1 MDYKEQI
8 WEDLMDFKLPNP
20 DDLKDGA
27 LSVNSLAGILS
38 EITNYFADL
47 SQFEPNLLH
56 KVKELKVDID
66 EKKRVKDQEFQYDF
80 TERYNLIPDSHKRNL
95 DLQRGYVRNLLR
107 VKYDEFDQE
116 ILKLSKQ
123 LLMAEKRYNQL
134 HRRMSLARTVL
145 DVGRSV
151 LSALKE
157 EVRNLNI
164 P

>member
-8 WEDLMDFKLPNP
+8 WEDLMDFKLPDP
-20 DDLKDGA
+20 DQLKDGA
-27 LSVNSLAGILS
+27 LSVNALAGILS
-38 EITNYFADL
+38 DITNYFADL

-56 KVKELKVDID
+56 KVKELKIDI
-66 EKKRVKDQEFQYDF
+66 EEQKRKKDQEFQYDF
-80 TERYNLIPDSHKRNL
+80 TERYPTIPESHKRNL
-95 DLQRGYVRNLLR
+95 DLQKGYVRNLLR
-107 VKYDEFDQE
+107 EKYDDLDQE

-134 HRRMSLARTVL
+134 HRRMSLAKTVL

-157 EVRNLNI
+157 EVRNLNMI
-164 P
+164 